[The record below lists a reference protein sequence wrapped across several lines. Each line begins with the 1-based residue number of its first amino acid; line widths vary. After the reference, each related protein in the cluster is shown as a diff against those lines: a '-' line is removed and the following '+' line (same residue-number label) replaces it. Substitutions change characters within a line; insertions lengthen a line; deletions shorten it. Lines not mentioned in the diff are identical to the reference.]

1 MRGPPGTGRWPV
13 DTVKDKGY
21 TLGRR
26 NSQPEQFQVT
36 AKKTSV
42 MGTRQ
47 TAVNVHRST
56 PSLLARF
63 TRLARTAGIATTTL
77 AIELEAVYRYFIV
90 RHTIVQPSFGDSK
103 NEEALG
109 DNKFFDFI

>member
-1 MRGPPGTGRWPV
+1 MKGV
-13 DTVKDKGY
+13 DKICIRKSTFRSPHKMISSPSISCS
-21 TLGRR
+21 LE
-26 NSQPEQFQVT
+26 PEQFQVT

-47 TAVNVHRST
+47 TAVNVHRNT

-63 TRLARTAGIATTTL
+63 PRLARKAGIATTIL

-109 DNKFFDFI
+109 EHKF